1 MFAFQYMRIFHHR
14 FSFSPLSAVC
24 VAAFFFF
31 MAKASGATAAWICST
46 DDHLWQ
52 TMPSPELAKPQ
63 SDTPPDVRVAP
74 GKTFQTID
82 GFGGC
87 FNELGWVALGKAA
100 PADRERVFSA
110 LFGRDGCAFTMGR
123 LPIGASD
130 FALDWY
136 SLDDTPGDLALTNFS
151 IARDK
156 KYLIPYA
163 KAAMA
168 VCPTLKCW
176 GSPWSPPAWMK
187 TNTNYSRGSLKWE
200 PPILQTYATY
210 LARWVEAYRAA
221 GINVFAVFPQNEP
234 NILNNYPTCEWSGAQ
249 LRDFIAG
256 YLGPT
261 LRDRKTGVEL
271 WLGLN
276 GDPPNSGDIANDR
289 LVTVLEDSKANVF
302 ITGVAFQYDSRTQIS
317 NASEMY
323 PDKKLMQSETE
334 CNRGDNTWAD
344 AQRLYVLIKRYLDNN
359 ASSYFA
365 WNMVLDE
372 TGISTW
378 NWRQNSLINVNH
390 TTGQVTFNGEYYV
403 MRHFSQFVKPGAKRV
418 LTTGVW
424 GDKIAFVNPDGSTV
438 LVIGNSAK
446 QPLPIVL
453 NVAGRSDGGTV
464 NVTLPAR
471 SVNTFVIDP
480 QSEKTISRALLPAGR
495 NQSHSVSEN

>member
-1 MFAFQYMRIFHHR
+1 MFAFHYMRIFCRH
-14 FSFSPLSAVC
+14 FSFSRLSAVC
-24 VAAFFFF
+24 VAAVFFFI
-31 MAKASGATAAWICST
+31 AKASGATATWICST
-46 DDHLWQ
+46 EGQFW
-52 TMPSPELAKPQ
+52 TAMPSPEIVSGRP
-63 SDTPPDVRVAP
+63 DMPPDVRIAP

-87 FNELGWVALGKAA
+87 FNELSWVALGKAS
-100 PADRERVFSA
+100 PADRERVLSA
-110 LFGRDGCAFTMGR
+110 LFGRDGCAFTLGR
-123 LPIGASD
+123 LPIGAND

-156 KYLIPYA
+156 KYLIPYV

-187 TNTNYSRGSLKWE
+187 ANGSYSRGSLKWE
-200 PPILQTYATY
+200 PPILQAYATY
-210 LARWVEAYRAA
+210 LARWVEVYRAA
-221 GINVFAVFPQNEP
+221 GVNIYALTPQNEP
-234 NILNNYPTCEWSGAQ
+234 NILNIYPTSEWRGPQ
-249 LRDFIAG
+249 LREFIAE

-261 LRDRKTGVEL
+261 LRDRKAGVEL

-276 GDPPNSGDIANDR
+276 GDPLNNGDIANDR
-289 LVTVLEDSKANVF
+289 LVTVLEDPKANAF
-302 ITGVAFQYDSRTQIS
+302 LTGVAFQYDSRTQIAS
-317 NASEMY
+317 ASELY

-344 AQRLYVLIKRYLDNN
+344 AQRLYGLMKRYLDNN

-390 TTGQVTFNGEYYV
+390 MTGQVTFNGEYYV

-453 NVAGRSDGGTV
+453 NVAGRSAGGTI
-464 NVTLPAR
+464 NVTLPAC
-471 SVNTFVIDP
+471 SVNTFVIDGTTSSLVANVP
-480 QSEKTISRALLPAGR
+480 LKEAKLDGKSQAK
-495 NQSHSVSEN
+495 

>member
-1 MFAFQYMRIFHHR
+1 
-14 FSFSPLSAVC
+14 
-24 VAAFFFF
+24 
-31 MAKASGATAAWICST
+31 
-46 DDHLWQ
+46 
-52 TMPSPELAKPQ
+52 
-63 SDTPPDVRVAP
+63 
-74 GKTFQTID
+74 
-82 GFGGC
+82 
-87 FNELGWVALGKAA
+87 
-100 PADRERVFSA
+100 
-110 LFGRDGCAFTMGR
+110 
-123 LPIGASD
+123 
-130 FALDWY
+130 
-136 SLDDTPGDLALTNFS
+136 
-151 IARDK
+151 
-156 KYLIPYA
+156 
-163 KAAMA
+163 
-168 VCPTLKCW
+168 
-176 GSPWSPPAWMK
+176 
-187 TNTNYSRGSLKWE
+187 
-200 PPILQTYATY
+200 
-210 LARWVEAYRAA
+210 
-221 GINVFAVFPQNEP
+221 
-234 NILNNYPTCEWSGAQ
+234 
-249 LRDFIAG
+249 
-256 YLGPT
+256 
-261 LRDRKTGVEL
+261 
-271 WLGLN
+271 
-276 GDPPNSGDIANDR
+276 
-289 LVTVLEDSKANVF
+289 VLEDSKANVF